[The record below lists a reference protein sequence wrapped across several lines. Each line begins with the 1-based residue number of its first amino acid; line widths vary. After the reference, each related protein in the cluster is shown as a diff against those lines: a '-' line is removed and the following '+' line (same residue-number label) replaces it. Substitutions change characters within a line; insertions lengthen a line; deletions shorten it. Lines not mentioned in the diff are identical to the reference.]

1 MEINAGSAFKKKAN
15 QNKKELISDLESSSE
30 DKDSDSDWVIFPET
44 ECQTLPLA
52 TSIIRHY
59 WV

>member
-30 DKDSDSDWVIFPET
+30 EKDSDSDWAYFLGR
-44 ECQTLPLA
+44 EC
-52 TSIIRHY
+52 
-59 WV
+59 

>member
-30 DKDSDSDWVIFPET
+30 DKDSDSDWACFPRT
-44 ECQTLPLA
+44 EC
-52 TSIIRHY
+52 
-59 WV
+59 